1 MSKEEIFKAF
11 LKNLLCMA
19 SSEDKIMAIMD
30 YFVRKMG
37 CKALFVAECPSLT
50 TFSLEKKRI
59 VPRGSV
65 AQGLLSKVLIKNDLG
80 LSTLFHTSEK
90 LFLKRF
96 VNHYKEEASQ
106 LLKLYD
112 EKLMLVKY
120 AL

>member
-1 MSKEEIFKAF
+1 
-11 LKNLLCMA
+11 MA

-90 LFLKRF
+90 LFLKSPMVIPLF
-96 VNHYKEEASQ
+96 WNLLCFNAMISLCIFDQAS
-106 LLKLYD
+106 
-112 EKLMLVKY
+112 
-120 AL
+120 

>member
-1 MSKEEIFKAF
+1 
-11 LKNLLCMA
+11 MA

-50 TFSLEKKRI
+50 TFSLENKRI
-59 VPRGSV
+59 VSRGSV

-80 LSTLFHTSEK
+80 LSTLFLTSEK

-96 VNHYKEEASQ
+96 VNHYKEEAFQ
-106 LLKLYD
+106 LLKLYY
-112 EKLMLVKY
+112 EKLMLGKY